1 MKGEE
6 SDLVFPY
13 AFLNTDR
20 DLVTAE
26 MMMRSGQLQDGK
38 QATEEHLKRH
48 NKVLAEVSTLLDPS
62 HESALQSHFREL
74 FLIYLEALAQVETD
88 PAGRLEQICEPL
100 FH

>member
-1 MKGEE
+1 M
-6 SDLVFPY
+6 
-13 AFLNTDR
+13 
-20 DLVTAE
+20 
-26 MMMRSGQLQDGK
+26 
-38 QATEEHLKRH
+38 
-48 NKVLAEVSTLLDPS
+48 LDPS